1 MTSEYR
7 ARLTT
12 KGNYSNDS
20 LRGPSMVL
28 LRTNGI
34 VFPYTPV
41 INYSH
46 NVTYSEYDL
55 MHTNYAI
62 NSFVNSRPGNISI
75 TAPFINQTEE
85 EARYTFGVMHFLRI
99 VTKMNF
105 GNNSSNPG
113 TPPPVL
119 EFSAYGQS
127 NFNRVPVLVGSFST
141 SYGNDVDYSS
151 FRVNDFNGQ
160 TEIRLPVK
168 MEFNIDLIP
177 QYSARKQNNFDFE
190 KFAGGIGYKNGYI

>member
-1 MTSEYR
+1 MASEYR

-12 KGNYSNDS
+12 KGNYGNESF
-20 LRGPSMVL
+20 RGPSSILSKTKGV
-28 LRTNGI
+28 

-46 NVTYSEYDL
+46 NVNYSEYEL

-75 TAPFINQTEE
+75 TAQFVNQTVD
-85 EARYTFGVMHFLRI
+85 EAKYTFGVIHFLRI

-105 GNNSSNPG
+105 GNNSNNPG

-119 EFSAYGQS
+119 EFSAYGTS

-151 FRVNDFNGQ
+151 FKIDDQ
-160 TEIRLPVK
+160 TEIRLPIK
-168 MEFNIDLIP
+168 MEFSIELMP

-190 KFAGGIGYKNGYI
+190 KFAQGNSYKDGYI